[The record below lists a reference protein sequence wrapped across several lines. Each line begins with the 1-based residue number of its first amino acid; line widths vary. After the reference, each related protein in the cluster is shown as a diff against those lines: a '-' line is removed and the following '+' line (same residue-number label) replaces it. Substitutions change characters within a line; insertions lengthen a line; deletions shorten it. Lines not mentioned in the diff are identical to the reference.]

1 MPSVGPM
8 TAMAFVA
15 ALDAPLG
22 LLSTMAVHHLSHRN
36 ERSIANSVFGYLAA
50 QASCEGSSEN

>member
-22 LLSTMAVHHLSHRN
+22 LLSTMAVHHLNHRN

-50 QASCEGSSEN
+50 QDSC